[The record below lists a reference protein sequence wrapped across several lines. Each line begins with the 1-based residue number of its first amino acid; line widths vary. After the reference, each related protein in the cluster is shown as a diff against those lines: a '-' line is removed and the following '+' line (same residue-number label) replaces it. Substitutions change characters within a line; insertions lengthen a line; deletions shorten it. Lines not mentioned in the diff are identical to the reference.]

1 MTVLIILGEY
11 LDAQING
18 GQPVVKEIVTKLKEL
33 PEDEVGKL
41 LEAVEEDLDTNF
53 IGNNA
58 RVVALDEIGA
68 AMKTLP
74 NHIVSQKALQENQI
88 PVDMRGGVSPKYKR
102 GIASV
107 LGGTLYTHATVIL
120 AGHDVFM
127 KELDYLMSLGKAEC
141 KIVVDFLPL
150 PASAEKEFLLKVF
163 DFEKAGIDVTKAANL
178 LAGSIIMYCKI

>member
-1 MTVLIILGEY
+1 MTVLIILGY

-18 GQPVVKEIVTKLKEL
+18 GQSVVKEIVAKLKEL

-74 NHIVSQKALQENQI
+74 NHIVSQKALQEDQI
-88 PVDMRGGVSPKYKR
+88 SVDMRGGVNPKY
-102 GIASV
+102 
-107 LGGTLYTHATVIL
+107 
-120 AGHDVFM
+120 
-127 KELDYLMSLGKAEC
+127 
-141 KIVVDFLPL
+141 
-150 PASAEKEFLLKVF
+150 
-163 DFEKAGIDVTKAANL
+163 
-178 LAGSIIMYCKI
+178 